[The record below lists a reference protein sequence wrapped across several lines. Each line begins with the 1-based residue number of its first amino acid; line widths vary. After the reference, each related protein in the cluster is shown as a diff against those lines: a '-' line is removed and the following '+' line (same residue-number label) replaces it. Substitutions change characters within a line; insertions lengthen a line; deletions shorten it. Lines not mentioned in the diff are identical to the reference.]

1 MKTGIDFQI
10 VCGKCGSLAVKIE
23 NPERASRETIVY
35 CGDCGASRGTMG
47 GLRDLA
53 RLPEAR
59 RRVPKAKSCSE
70 LVALQKSHSE
80 LVALLKELQGLRRK
94 VQTAEVQ
101 ERRYGLLRRGQRSRG
116 SNAENGF
123 YLRKN

>member
-1 MKTGIDFQI
+1 
-10 VCGKCGSLAVKIE
+10 
-23 NPERASRETIVY
+23 
-35 CGDCGASRGTMG
+35 MG

-53 RLPEAR
+53 LLPEAHDVLPPR
-59 RRVPKAKSCSE
+59 RRVPKAKSC
-70 LVALQKSHSE
+70 SE